1 MICILNRLDVLS
13 GVLLKGGWVNS
24 IQLLLMVILRNVAN
38 GDIIGSL
45 GFQLS
50 FRISLSILVCFGLC
64 RYIGAGS

>member
-1 MICILNRLDVLS
+1 MICILNKLDVLS
-13 GVLLKGGWVNS
+13 GILLKGGSVDS
-24 IQLLLMVILRNVAN
+24 IQLLLMVILRNVTN

-50 FRISLSILVCFGLC
+50 FRISLSILMYFGLC